1 MAEMKHFVVLG
12 LGTFGSA
19 LARRLKKNNCR
30 VTGVDSDREQVEE
43 LKDSLYEAVIGDVTD
58 RDSFDQ
64 LSLDDADAVII
75 ALGEDI
81 TRSLL
86 CALHAKELGA
96 RRIIVKGVT
105 QEHGKLL
112 KHLGVE
118 RVVFPEEELATQLAD
133 SITWPNVLDLLQID
147 REYSVMELAVPD
159 SMVGETL
166 RSVDLRRRYG
176 TWIVGIKDV
185 LSGKLEMFPDPEYKF
200 GSDQIL
206 LVIGKQAALQRLR
219 DLQ

>member
-1 MAEMKHFVVLG
+1 MADHRRFVVLG

-19 LARRLKKNNCR
+19 LARRLKHNGCR
-30 VTGVDSDREQVEE
+30 VTGVDADREQVEE
-43 LKDSLYEAVIGDVTD
+43 LKDVLYEAVIADVTD
-58 RDSFDQ
+58 RDSLAQ
-64 LSLDDADAVII
+64 LSLDEADAVVI

-86 CALHAKELGA
+86 CALHARELKA
-96 RRIIVKGVT
+96 RRVIVKGVT

-133 SITWPNVLDLLQID
+133 NVTWPNVLDLLQID
-147 REYSVMELAVPD
+147 REYSVMEIAVPD
-159 SMVGETL
+159 SMVGESL

-176 TWIVGIKDV
+176 AWIVGIKDV
-185 LSGKLEMFPDPEYKF
+185 LSGKLAMFPDAEYKF